1 MRWLLWFMII
11 LGLAIAASLLVE
23 ANQGYVLIVRPPYRL
38 EMSLNF
44 LLALIVLA
52 FVLLHLV
59 LRFINYTQRLPATV
73 RAHRETQ
80 QLKES
85 HAALLEQ
92 LNYGSGRIGP
102 ERRKP
107 ERRRPNLPT
116 PIDKS

>member
-1 MRWLLWFMII
+1 MRWLLWFLVI
-11 LGLAIAASLLVE
+11 LGMAIAASLLVE

-52 FVLLHLV
+52 FVLLHLI

-92 LNYGSGRIGP
+92 LNYGSGRVG
-102 ERRKP
+102 P
-107 ERRRPNLPT
+107 ERRRPERRRSNPPALS
-116 PIDKS
+116 DNN